1 MLENEEEEKKFTKKG
16 YEGYMRASIRVKRE
30 KQTGGYMVRFPFQ
43 PTVC

>member
-1 MLENEEEEKKFTKKG
+1 MLENEEEEKKFTK
-16 YEGYMRASIRVKRE
+16 EGYVRASIRVKRE